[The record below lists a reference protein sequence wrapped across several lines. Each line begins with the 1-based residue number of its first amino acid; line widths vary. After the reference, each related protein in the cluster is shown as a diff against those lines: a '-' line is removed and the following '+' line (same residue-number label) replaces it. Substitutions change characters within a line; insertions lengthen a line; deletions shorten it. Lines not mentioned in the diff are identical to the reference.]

1 VRREKACWRQS
12 RCSSRHIIIVIILAA
27 FLRAQ
32 QQQRRR
38 RRPAADSVV
47 QRSRRIG
54 RKPHHCKLVRR
65 QPCLQLGVRPPISP
79 IELQG
84 CRRHRCRLH
93 FHACIGTSSSSSG
106 GGGGGG
112 GVLGTSPFVES
123 SASLVSLGF
132 GTARR
137 LGLCTGVLSALARTP
152 GGQLRSPLRY
162 PTLECSSRSEVALEC
177 RLGLATCAGLGE
189 CGRVLCVLGRCLEA
203 LLPPDEGGNPT
214 ELMREAIGRS

>member
-12 RCSSRHIIIVIILAA
+12 RCSSRHIIIVIILAT
-27 FLRAQ
+27 LPRAQ

-38 RRPAADSVV
+38 RRPASDSVV
-47 QRSRRIG
+47 QRSRRIR

-84 CRRHRCRLH
+84 RRRHRCRLH

-106 GGGGGG
+106 GGGGGS
-112 GVLGTSPFVES
+112 VLGTSPFVES

-152 GGQLRSPLRY
+152 GGQLRSPRGD
-162 PTLECSSRSEVALEC
+162 PTLECSSRSEVALER
-177 RLGLATCAGLGE
+177 RLGLVTRVGLGE

-203 LLPPDEGGNPT
+203 LLPPDEGGNQT
-214 ELMREAIGRS
+214 ELMREALRRS